1 LGERARGARRGN
13 GHRSRDAH
21 AITVRD
27 ALSEALFGLTYGAEV
42 YELLNASLSTDDRTK
57 RCSSLA
63 LTSCGVD
70 NPIVA
75 SC

>member
-1 LGERARGARRGN
+1 MRAVLGMER
-13 GHRSRDAH
+13 GHFKS
-21 AITVRD
+21 
-27 ALSEALFGLTYGAEV
+27 LNMGPMGL
-42 YELLNASLSTDDRTK
+42 TK

-70 NPIVA
+70 NPVVA

>member
-1 LGERARGARRGN
+1 MLGEIHYGF
-13 GHRSRDAH
+13 DAGW
-21 AITVRD
+21 D
-27 ALSEALFGLTYGAEV
+27 SSEA
-42 YELLNASLSTDDRTK
+42 RTK

-70 NPIVA
+70 NPAVA

>member
-1 LGERARGARRGN
+1 M
-13 GHRSRDAH
+13 SDAF
-21 AITVRD
+21 
-27 ALSEALFGLTYGAEV
+27 SGLNYGAEV